1 VIGSSQEPRLQ
12 IARGDLVAAALAGSW
27 RCGPVPFGLSPAA
40 LAEVTP
46 LLLGGGGASL
56 GWWRV
61 RHSSLSSS
69 REATELRQAY
79 RHYSLQS
86 ALQEHRLQEAL
97 GALREAGI
105 HPLLAKGWAVARLYP
120 EPGLRPYG
128 DIDLCV
134 LPEQRAA
141 ARAALGNLESH
152 IDAVD
157 LHPGLGWCRNGQAFS
172 LMDDRRLDELYAR
185 SQSALVR
192 DQEVRVLGAE
202 DHLRLLCLHFL
213 SHGAWRPLWLCD
225 IGAALETRPPDFDW
239 DLCLS
244 GDQRRT
250 GWVDCAISLAHQ
262 LLGARLDDTPAAV
275 RTYRLPRWVAPAVLR
290 QWGQIYR
297 HRAPMSYFLRHPV
310 MGLRELPHHWP
321 NGIEATVD
329 VRGPLNDWPRLPF
342 QVAACVSRLAGF
354 VWGLPGRQA

>member
-1 VIGSSQEPRLQ
+1 MGSTQELRLQ
-12 IARGDLVAAALAGSW
+12 HARGELVGAALAGAW
-27 RCGPVPFGLSPAA
+27 RCRTAPFSLSRAD

-61 RHSSLSSS
+61 QHSSLSSS
-69 REATELRQAY
+69 REATALRQAY
-79 RHYSLQS
+79 RHHSLQS
-86 ALQEHRLQEAL
+86 AVQAHRLQEAL
-97 GALREAGI
+97 GVLREAGI
-105 HPLLAKGWAVARLYP
+105 RPLLAKGWAVARLYP

-134 LPEQRAA
+134 IPAQRAA
-141 ARAALGNLESH
+141 AKAALGSLERH

-185 SQSALVR
+185 SQLTRVG
-192 DQEVRVLGAE
+192 DQEVQVLGAE

-213 SHGAWRPLWLCD
+213 SNGGWRPLWLCD
-225 IGAALETRPPDFDW
+225 ISAALETRPPDFDW
-239 DLCLS
+239 GLCLS
-244 GDQRRT
+244 GDQRRS
-250 GWVDCAISLAHQ
+250 GWVACAISLAHQ
-262 LLGARLDDTPAAV
+262 LLGAGLDDTPAAV

-297 HRAPMSYFLRHPV
+297 HRAPMSFFLRHPV
-310 MGLRELPHHWP
+310 MGLRELPYHWP

-342 QVAACVSRLAGF
+342 QLAACVSRLAGF
-354 VWGLPGRQA
+354 VRGLPEPQA